1 MSRELITAADEECG
15 QLPVTNLVCEQVDLT
30 RMAAGGVFDE
40 PLETC
45 MYVVNAV
52 VPPRQD
58 QMTVLQPLDGPL
70 QVRVRVRPFVDL
82 SEDASRLVS

>member
-1 MSRELITAADEECG
+1 
-15 QLPVTNLVCEQVDLT
+15 
-30 RMAAGGVFDE
+30 
-40 PLETC
+40 

-58 QMTVLQPLDGPL
+58 QMTVLQPLDRPL